1 MSEFGKLRA
10 RMVERPAER
19 RGVLPTLAGAAAA
32 FAVGVLTVLAWN
44 NLPSPIQ
51 WPSLL
56 PGMSDSQS
64 RPSFPGDRIGRAMT
78 APFLKICLTK
88 DLLGIDRG
96 TEIDPGL
103 LLQILEAG
111 SVQGRVTRIL
121 GAPREHAALELAA
134 TWGSVTDCVYR
145 QNTWNLCD
153 IDNRALAVDSANTFV
168 RQADEI
174 IAAPAAYAATPGEI
188 SELSTTK
195 ERVLQSLRERV
206 HDGLLIAAD
215 FGFFPPAA
223 LKHVLKESEPVQN
236 GCSKR

>member
-1 MSEFGKLRA
+1 MSEFGKIRA
-10 RMVERPAER
+10 RLVERPTER
-19 RGVLPTLAGAAAA
+19 RSVLPTLVGAAAA
-32 FAVGVLTVLAWN
+32 FAVGALVILAWN

-51 WPSLL
+51 WSSLL
-56 PGMSDSQS
+56 PGLSDSKS
-64 RPSFPGDRIGRAMT
+64 RPSFSGDRVGRATT
-78 APFLKICLTK
+78 APLLKICLTK

-111 SVQGRVTRIL
+111 STQGRVTRVL
-121 GAPREHAALELAA
+121 GAPREHAALELAV
-134 TWGSVTDCVYR
+134 TWGSVTDCVYH

-153 IDNRALAVDSANTFV
+153 IDNRALAIDSANTFV

-174 IAAPAAYAATPGEI
+174 IAASAAYTVKPGEI
-188 SELSTTK
+188 SELSATK

-223 LKHVLKESEPVQN
+223 VKQVLKETEPVQN